1 MLVGRIAA
9 AHGVR
14 GDLKVQPLTDFPER
28 FQRLGSIFVGPSHE
42 ERLITAAHRR
52 GDAVI
57 IRLQD
62 VESREEAQALRGVE
76 LWVPRAE
83 ATPLP
88 PGQFYHDDII
98 GLQVQTADGALVGV
112 VSDILVTGANDV
124 YVVDGDEGE
133 ILIPAIADV
142 VVGIEVDQGRITVNP
157 MPGMLE

>member
-1 MLVGRIAA
+1 MIL
-9 AHGVR
+9 
-14 GDLKVQPLTDFPER
+14 
-28 FQRLGSIFVGPSHE
+28 
-42 ERLITAAHRR
+42 
-52 GDAVI
+52 
-57 IRLQD
+57 RLQD
-62 VESREEAQALRGVE
+62 VESREDAQALRGVE

-98 GLQVQTADGALVGV
+98 GLQVQTADGALLGV

-142 VVGIEVDQGRITVNP
+142 VVGIEVDQGRIIVNP